1 MDANELL
8 KKVRKIEIKTKGL
21 SQNVFAGEYHSAF
34 KGRGMTFSEVREYQ
48 YGDDIRDIDWN
59 VTARHNK
66 PYIKVYEEERELTV
80 MLLVDVSGSRRFG
93 AIGIEKREMIAEI
106 AATIAFSAI
115 QNNDKIGIIFFS
127 NKIEKFIP
135 PKKGKKHI
143 LSIIR
148 ELLNLEPSNNG
159 TDISMALRY
168 LADALKKRCTTFLI
182 SDFIDQNDY
191 SKAMTIASNKH
202 DLIAIQVYDKR
213 ETTLPNVGLIQIE
226 DLETGEKQLIDSS
239 SKSTRNAFSKWWYD
253 RQQKMIDTM
262 NKSKVDLASVS
273 TDENFVKSLMS
284 LFKNRSYK

>member
-1 MDANELL
+1 
-8 KKVRKIEIKTKGL
+8 
-21 SQNVFAGEYHSAF
+21 
-34 KGRGMTFSEVREYQ
+34 MTFSEVREYQ

-93 AIGIEKREMIAEI
+93 AVGIEKREMIAEI

-135 PKKGKKHI
+135 PQKGKKHI
-143 LSIIR
+143 LFIIR

-226 DLETGEKQLIDSS
+226 DLETGEKQLIDTS

>member
-1 MDANELL
+1 MSSTIKNTSKLHFNISAIDSDYIDKINEIQVISNNGEIIKSKSFNSNLAKLDFTL
-8 KKVRKIEIKTKGL
+8 K
-21 SQNVFAGEYHSAF
+21 S
-34 KGRGMTFSEVREYQ
+34 
-48 YGDDIRDIDWN
+48 
-59 VTARHNK
+59 NK
-66 PYIKVYEEERELTV
+66 NKFYYIKV
-80 MLLVDVSGSRRFG
+80 
-93 AIGIEKREMIAEI
+93 
-106 AATIAFSAI
+106 I

-135 PKKGKKHI
+135 PQKGKKHI
-143 LSIIR
+143 LFIIR

-226 DLETGEKQLIDSS
+226 DLETGEKQLIDTS